1 MGIFRLFVN
10 RQLKAIFDTNFYEK
24 YKNCQKINYF
34 FFIKYFYKKINKLT
48 IGCSHRK
55 LSSLGI

>member
-10 RQLKAIFDTNFYEK
+10 RQLKENFDTNFYEK

-34 FFIKYFYKKINKLT
+34 FFHKIFL
-48 IGCSHRK
+48 
-55 LSSLGI
+55 